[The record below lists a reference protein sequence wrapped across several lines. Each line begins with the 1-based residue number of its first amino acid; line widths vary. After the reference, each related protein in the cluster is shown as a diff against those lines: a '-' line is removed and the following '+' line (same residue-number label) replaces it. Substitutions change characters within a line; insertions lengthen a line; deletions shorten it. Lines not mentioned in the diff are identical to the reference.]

1 MNTETT
7 ITYKKNGN
15 IKSVK
20 TLYDN
25 NQVLQNPIN
34 SVAIENHNTLLKVFS
49 NFGESYINNFNN

>member
-15 IKSVK
+15 IKNVK

-25 NQVLQNPIN
+25 NSILQNPIN

-49 NFGESYINNFNN
+49 NFGESYTNNYNN

>member
-15 IKSVK
+15 IKNVK

-25 NQVLQNPIN
+25 NSILQNPIN
-34 SVAIENHNTLLKVFS
+34 SVGIENHNTLLKVFS
-49 NFGESYINNFNN
+49 NFGESYTNNYNN

>member
-15 IKSVK
+15 IKNVK

-25 NQVLQNPIN
+25 NSILQNPIN
-34 SVAIENHNTLLKVFS
+34 SAAIENHNTLLKVFS
-49 NFGESYINNFNN
+49 NFGESYINNYNN

>member
-1 MNTETT
+1 MKTETT

-15 IKSVK
+15 IKNVK

-25 NQVLQNPIN
+25 NSILQNPIN

-49 NFGESYINNFNN
+49 GFGESFNFNN